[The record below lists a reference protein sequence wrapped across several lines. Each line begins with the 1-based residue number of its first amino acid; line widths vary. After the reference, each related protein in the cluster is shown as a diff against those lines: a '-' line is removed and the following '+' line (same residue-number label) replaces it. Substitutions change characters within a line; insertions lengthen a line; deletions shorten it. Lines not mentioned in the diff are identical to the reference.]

1 MDYTLGTGRRKSAI
15 ARVYIKPGS
24 GNITVNGKDYKE
36 FFDLLPYRIKIEDP
50 FRQTETEGQYD
61 VKVNVSGGGF
71 SSQSEAI
78 RHGLSRALVKDN
90 EDFKKPLKDVDYLT
104 RDDRMVE
111 RKKSG
116 LKKARKRSQYR
127 KR

>member
-1 MDYTLGTGRRKSAI
+1 MNYTLGTGRRKSSV

-24 GNITVNGKDYKE
+24 GQITVNEKDFTE
-36 FFDLLPYRIKIEDP
+36 FFDLLPYRVKVENP
-50 FRQTETEGQYD
+50 LKVTETEGQYD
-61 VKVNVSGGGF
+61 VKVNVQGGGF
-71 SSQSEAI
+71 SSQAEAI
-78 RHGLSRALVKDN
+78 RHGLSRALVKEN
-90 EDFKKPLKDVDYLT
+90 QDFKKPLKDEGYLT

-111 RKKSG
+111 RKKPG

>member
-1 MDYTLGTGRRKSAI
+1 MDYTLGTGRRKSSI

-24 GNITVNGKDYKE
+24 GNIKVNDKDYTE
-36 FFDLLPYRIKIEDP
+36 FFDMLPYRIKLEDP
-50 FRQTETEGQYD
+50 FKVTETEGQYD
-61 VKVNVSGGGF
+61 VKVNVNGGGY
-71 SSQSEAI
+71 SSQAEAI
-78 RHGLSRALVKDN
+78 RHGLSRALVKEN
-90 EDFKKPLKDVDYLT
+90 ADFKKPLKDEGYLS

-111 RKKSG
+111 RKKPG

>member
-1 MDYTLGTGRRKSAI
+1 MDYTLGTGRRKSSV
-15 ARVYIKPGS
+15 ARVYIKSGN

-61 VKVNVSGGGF
+61 VKVNVNGGGF
-71 SSQSEAI
+71 SSQAEAI
-78 RHGLSRALVKDN
+78 RHGLSRALIKEN
-90 EDFKKPLKDVDYLT
+90 EDFKKPLKDVNYLT

>member
-78 RHGLSRALVKDN
+78 RHGLSRALVKEN